1 MSELYENTLRYH
13 LGPVASLFED
23 PTVSEVLINGPDEIY
38 CERGGKLEK
47 CDDMRFE
54 DDIELMAACTNIA
67 QFTGNILGPDRPRI
81 DGRLPDGSRVHIVLP
96 PLAPTICLAIRRFQ
110 PNSMGMADLI
120 GFGALNHTV
129 AQVLKVAVG
138 MKKSILVSGGTG
150 SGKTTFLNALSGYVP
165 QNERIISI
173 EDIRELKL
181 LQPHVV
187 SLQTRPPDAHGR
199 GEVSTRDLLESCLR
213 MRPDRI
219 LIGEVRG
226 GEALD
231 LLNALN
237 SGHGGTMCSLHANS
251 AANALSKLETLVL
264 FAGEDLPQRAI
275 RSQIANAVDMVVQM
289 NRLSDGSRRLV
300 EITEIGA
307 SLDVNGNYQTNPL
320 FEIHIE
326 SRENEERLACRL
338 EASGNLP
345 SFFDKARAQGFD
357 LTEEDFGH
365 GDSTVS

>member
-1 MSELYENTLRYH
+1 MSELFQNTLSYH
-13 LGPVASLFED
+13 FGPIAALFDD
-23 PTVSEVLINGPDEIY
+23 PAVSEVLINGPDEIY
-38 CERGGKLEK
+38 CEREGKLSK
-47 CDDMRFE
+47 CPDLGFQ

-67 QFTGNILGPDRPRI
+67 QFTGNVLGADRPRI
-81 DGRLPDGSRVHIVLP
+81 DGRLPDGSRVHIVIP
-96 PLAPTICLAIRRFQ
+96 PLAPVICLAIRRFQ
-110 PNSMGMADLI
+110 SNRMEMKDLI
-120 GFGALNHTV
+120 ASGALNHTV
-129 AQVLKVAVG
+129 SQVLKVAVG
-138 MKKSILVSGGTG
+138 MKQSILVSGGTG
-150 SGKTTFLNALSGYVP
+150 SGKTTFLNALSGFVP
-165 QNERIISI
+165 ENERIISI

-181 LQPHVV
+181 QQPHLV
-187 SLQTRPPDAHGR
+187 SLQTRPPDTHGR
-199 GEVSTRDLLESCLR
+199 GEITTRDLLESCLR

-251 AANALSKLETLVL
+251 ASNALSKLETLVL
-264 FAGEDLPQRAI
+264 FAGEELPQRAI
-275 RSQIANAVDMVVQM
+275 RSQIANAVDMVIQM
-289 NRLSDGSRRLV
+289 SRLSDGSRRLMEV
-300 EITEIGA
+300 TEISS
-307 SLDVNGNYQTNPL
+307 SLDENGNYSTTPL

-326 SRENEERLACRL
+326 ARENDDRLACRL

-365 GDSTVS
+365 GDSTAS

>member
-1 MSELYENTLRYH
+1 MSELYQNTLRYH
-13 LGPVASLFED
+13 LGPIAELFED
-23 PTVSEVLINGPDEIY
+23 PTVSEVLINGPNEVY
-38 CERGGKLEK
+38 CERGGKLELCK
-47 CDDMRFE
+47 DMGFQ

-67 QFTGNILGPDRPRI
+67 QFTGNVLGPDRPRI

-96 PLAPTICLAIRRFQ
+96 PLAPSICLAIRRFQ
-110 PNSMGMADLI
+110 NNHMGMQDLI
-120 GFGALNHTV
+120 RFGALSHTV
-129 AQVLKVAVG
+129 SQVLQVAVG

-150 SGKTTFLNALSGYVP
+150 SGKTTFLNALSEFVP
-165 QNERIISI
+165 PNERIISI

-181 LQPHVV
+181 RQPHVV
-187 SLQTRPPDAHGR
+187 SLQTRAPDVHGR
-199 GEVSTRDLLESCLR
+199 GEVNTRDLLESCLR

-251 AANALSKLETLVL
+251 AANALFKLETLVL

-275 RSQIANAVDMVVQM
+275 RSQIANAVDLVVQM

-300 EITEIGA
+300 EFTEIA
-307 SLDVNGNYQTNPL
+307 SSLDSNGNYITNPL
-320 FEIHIE
+320 FELQIE
-326 SRENEERLACRL
+326 SRENETRLACRL

-345 SFFDKARAQGFD
+345 SFFEQARAQGFD
-357 LTEEDFGH
+357 LTKEDFGH
-365 GDSTVS
+365 GDSTA

>member
-1 MSELYENTLRYH
+1 MSELFQNTLSYH
-13 LGPVASLFED
+13 FGPISELFDD
-23 PTVSEVLINGPDEIY
+23 PEVTEVLINGPKEIY
-38 CERGGKLEK
+38 CEREGKLSK
-47 CDDMRFE
+47 CPDLEFQ

-67 QFTGNILGPDRPRI
+67 QFTGNILGANRPRI
-81 DGRLPDGSRVHIVLP
+81 DGRLPDGSRVHIIIP
-96 PLAPTICLAIRRFQ
+96 PLAHQICLAIRRFQ
-110 PNSMGMADLI
+110 SHRMGMPDLI
-120 GFGALNHTV
+120 SAGALNHTV

-138 MKKSILVSGGTG
+138 MKQSILVSGGTG
-150 SGKTTFLNALSGYVP
+150 SGKTTFLNALSGFVP
-165 QNERIISI
+165 DNERIISI

-181 LQPHVV
+181 QQPHWV
-187 SLQTRPPDAHGR
+187 SLQTRAPDAQGQ
-199 GEVSTRDLLESCLR
+199 GEVDTRSLLESCLR
-213 MRPDRI
+213 LRPDRI

-264 FAGEDLPQRAI
+264 FAGEELPQRAI
-275 RSQIANAVDMVVQM
+275 RSQIANAVDMVIQM

-300 EITEIGA
+300 EVIEVNA
-307 SLDVNGNYQTNPL
+307 SLDEHGNYVTNPL

-326 SRENEERLACRL
+326 TRENEERLVCRL
-338 EASGNLP
+338 QATGNLP

-357 LTEEDFGH
+357 LTKEDFGH
-365 GDSTVS
+365 GDSTAS